1 MQSQHLFKI
10 AFAAA
15 GATLLL
21 SACEPQAEDLSAGQ
35 RLDQSVSTVKQGA
48 QEAGKEAGKVVQ
60 AATERATSTVED
72 AAITAS
78 INAELAKDAE
88 LSALKINVD
97 TREGRVVL
105 QGSAPNAAAR
115 ERATRLATAIK
126 GVQSVDNRL
135 EVRA

>member
-1 MQSQHLFKI
+1 MQSQHPIKI

-15 GATLLL
+15 GAALLL
-21 SACEPQAEDLSAGQ
+21 SACDPQAEELSAGQ
-35 RLDQSVSTVKQGA
+35 RLDQTVSTVKQ
-48 QEAGKEAGKVVQ
+48 EARQAGEQAQ
-60 AATERATSTVED
+60 AAAEQAASTVED

-78 INAELAKDAE
+78 VNAELAKDAE

-105 QGSAPNAAAR
+105 QGSAPNAEAR

-126 GVQSVDNRL
+126 GVHSVDNRL